1 MCVCVYVHL
10 CMCAFVH
17 ANMLVYMCVSLCA
30 CMHKSTSSSSPH
42 ASRGPAQE
50 KNPNTFR
57 PERKTDFLDE
67 SPLVKR
73 RAFYFFGNYYL

>member
-1 MCVCVYVHL
+1 MHADVLVYVR
-10 CMCAFVH
+10 AR
-17 ANMLVYMCVSLCA
+17 ACVRACVLLA
-30 CMHKSTSSSSPH
+30 CMHICTSTSSPH